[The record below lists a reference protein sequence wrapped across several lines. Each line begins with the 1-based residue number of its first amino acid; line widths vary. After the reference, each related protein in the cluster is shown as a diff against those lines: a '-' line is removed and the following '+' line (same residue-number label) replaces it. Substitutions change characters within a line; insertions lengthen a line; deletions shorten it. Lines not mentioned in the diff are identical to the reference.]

1 MAFDRGRLKKELT
14 ELTRDTKSGVTVE
27 VKSSDMMELEGVITG
42 PEGTPYEGGA
52 RPRRNRR
59 RGRCAVDP
67 VLPRHVPD
75 RHHDPVGL
83 PLRAAEDEARPPAPP
98 PRLPRARARRPAPS
112 TRSFS
117 RFLTKIWHPNISS
130 QTGAICLDILKDQ
143 WSPALTIKTALLS
156 LQALLCSPEPD
167 DPQDAQVAQMYLN
180 EPDTF
185 KQTAK
190 FWTETYAR
198 PKEAGAED
206 AAVARLVEMGFSREQ
221 VVKALADAKG
231 DENEAVTAL
240 LSGA

>member
-59 RGRCAVDP
+59 RGLFAVDP

-98 PRLPRARARRPAPS
+98 LASARARAAAGS
-112 TRSFS
+112 VDAL
-117 RFLTKIWHPNISS
+117 FL
-130 QTGAICLDILKDQ
+130 
-143 WSPALTIKTALLS
+143 
-156 LQALLCSPEPD
+156 
-167 DPQDAQVAQMYLN
+167 
-180 EPDTF
+180 
-185 KQTAK
+185 
-190 FWTETYAR
+190 
-198 PKEAGAED
+198 
-206 AAVARLVEMGFSREQ
+206 
-221 VVKALADAKG
+221 
-231 DENEAVTAL
+231 
-240 LSGA
+240 

>member
-1 MAFDRGRLKKELT
+1 MTPFSLGT
-14 ELTRDTKSGVTVE
+14 YQIGITIPSGYPFEPPKMKRV
-27 VKSSDMMELEGVITG
+27 
-42 PEGTPYEGGA
+42 
-52 RPRRNRR
+52 RR
-59 RGRCAVDP
+59 R
-67 VLPRHVPD
+67 
-75 RHHDPVGL
+75 
-83 PLRAAEDEARPPAPP
+83 P